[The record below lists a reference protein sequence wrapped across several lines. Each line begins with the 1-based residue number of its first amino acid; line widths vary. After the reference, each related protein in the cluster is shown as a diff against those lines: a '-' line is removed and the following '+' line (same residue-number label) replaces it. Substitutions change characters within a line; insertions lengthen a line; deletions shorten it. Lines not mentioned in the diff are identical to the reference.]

1 MPDGQGGSG
10 FFKALIDGGL
20 GYAWFALLAIWGG
33 TVNYISR
40 VRRNKNVKFSF
51 VELIGEWTISAFAGI
66 MTALICQE
74 MGFSLMLTSALA
86 GISGHMGGRAIY
98 MMEQF
103 VCKKS
108 GLPVRHRRYD
118 DDKRD

>member
-33 TVNYISR
+33 TVNYIAR
-40 VRRNKNVKFSF
+40 VRRNENVRFSF

-74 MGFSLMLTSALA
+74 MGMSMLLTSAFA
-86 GISGHMGGRAIY
+86 GIGGHMGGRAIY
-98 MMEQF
+98 VIEQYVYTRF
-103 VCKKS
+103 GV
-108 GLPVRHRRYD
+108 PVRHRRYD

>member
-33 TVNYISR
+33 TVNYIFR
-40 VRRNKNVKFSF
+40 VSRNKNVRFSF

-74 MGFSLMLTSALA
+74 MGLSLILTSALA

>member
-74 MGFSLMLTSALA
+74 MGLSLILTSALA